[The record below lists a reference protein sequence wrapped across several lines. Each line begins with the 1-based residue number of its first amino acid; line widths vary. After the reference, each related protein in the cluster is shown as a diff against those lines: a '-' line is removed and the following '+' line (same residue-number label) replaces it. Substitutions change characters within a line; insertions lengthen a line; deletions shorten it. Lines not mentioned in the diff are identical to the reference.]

1 MLPKLAFWLCL
12 FTSFLALVS
21 DRVSGDADFES
32 VYEFLREDHSG
43 KGGDSNKKYFHES
56 TFHPHYDGRFAT
68 KTLPDAERRI
78 NLTAL
83 VKSYLATMKDLGAE
97 TWLMHGTLI
106 GWWWNRKI
114 LPWDSDIDV
123 QMTFDS
129 MAFLHNYYQLYVFH
143 WTHPDIP
150 GGRDYMLEINEQFD
164 KDNEN
169 NRYNAIDGRWI
180 DMQTG
185 IFIDITA
192 VKPNDEMRAKGQLGA
207 LKCKDNHKYNESDIF
222 PLRDS
227 TFEGVDVKIPYE
239 YAWLLEE
246 EYTKRALTKD
256 EFEGH
261 KFNPTSLEWEPIKG
275 KPAQYPNSRKGRP
288 GNLRGNGF

>member
-1 MLPKLAFWLCL
+1 
-12 FTSFLALVS
+12 
-21 DRVSGDADFES
+21 
-32 VYEFLREDHSG
+32 
-43 KGGDSNKKYFHES
+43 
-56 TFHPHYDGRFAT
+56 
-68 KTLPDAERRI
+68 
-78 NLTAL
+78 
-83 VKSYLATMKDLGAE
+83 
-97 TWLMHGTLI
+97 
-106 GWWWNRKI
+106 
-114 LPWDSDIDV
+114 
-123 QMTFDS
+123 
-129 MAFLHNYYQLYVFH
+129 
-143 WTHPDIP
+143 
-150 GGRDYMLEINEQFD
+150 MLEINEQFD

-261 KFNPTSLEWEPIKG
+261 KFNPTSLEWEPIK
-275 KPAQYPNSRKGRP
+275 
-288 GNLRGNGF
+288 